1 MDTVGDQARCT
12 TVTEGQQRKIE
23 RDKTRARRGNV
34 QRKRLHVLRNPLK
47 LAFRGWEEVPE
58 PWTYADCEEYIE
70 WCHIDKKFPPERHR
84 KNRKSNKANL
94 RFCLCPDFT
103 QRCVEVYQVLYGQAR
118 VERNEVMLY
127 ICRMVWAELVLK
139 KTVDWCTIKQ
149 AKNIMI
155 PEEQDIP
162 RGVLRFL
169 HGGLNLLRP
178 PVGQDAEE
186 DDTEASEED
195 NNSDGTRTNRAHVAP
210 GCKRALKALRE
221 QKRARREDGSSV
233 AIVHVACEVPSTVA
247 TSTTGLGTPES
258 IPAIQAPIIDPSTAT
273 PSMPC
278 SASREDLKSQLEAKE
293 VVIAGL
299 QDDIQKLLLETKENR
314 LVIAKQVQEIEE
326 LCRQ

>member
-1 MDTVGDQARCT
+1 
-12 TVTEGQQRKIE
+12 
-23 RDKTRARRGNV
+23 
-34 QRKRLHVLRNPLK
+34 
-47 LAFRGWEEVPE
+47 
-58 PWTYADCEEYIE
+58 
-70 WCHIDKKFPPERHR
+70 
-84 KNRKSNKANL
+84 
-94 RFCLCPDFT
+94 
-103 QRCVEVYQVLYGQAR
+103 
-118 VERNEVMLY
+118 MLY
-127 ICRMVWAELVLK
+127 ICRMDWAELVLK
-139 KTVDWCTIKQ
+139 KRVDWLTIKQ
-149 AKNIMI
+149 AKNITI

-247 TSTTGLGTPES
+247 TSTTGLGTPE
-258 IPAIQAPIIDPSTAT
+258 PTLANQAPIIDPSTAT

-278 SASREDLKSQLEAKE
+278 SAS
-293 VVIAGL
+293 G
-299 QDDIQKLLLETKENR
+299 
-314 LVIAKQVQEIEE
+314 
-326 LCRQ
+326 